1 MVMCNSADRPTAAA
15 AAALYIM
22 LCCVIVQA
30 GLSLSV
36 CLSVCLYVQYSVRCV
51 GVTCVLR
58 VTNVSDDTRESWT
71 GARLVLYTLC
81 VCVCMH
87 VTCLLHIASV
97 SHTSSV

>member
-30 GLSLSV
+30 GLSLCV
-36 CLSVCLYVQYSVRCV
+36 CLCVQYSVRCV

-58 VTNVSDDTRESWT
+58 VTNVTDDTRESWT
-71 GARLVLYTLC
+71 GARLVLCTLC
-81 VCVCMH
+81 VCV
-87 VTCLLHIASV
+87 
-97 SHTSSV
+97 